1 MPRYKHTREKKKST
15 CTAKPF
21 TVSFMETHGKASVKL
36 FLGLRWVRAHTHTHT
51 RARAHI
57 QGHNA
62 NRQQLLLIGGWF
74 ARPESYNTWATFWK
88 FGKKPYALATAG
100 DPNHNML
107 DGIGVTCVI
116 DASKVCLCV
125 LV

>member
-1 MPRYKHTREKKKST
+1 MYCKAIHSIIHGNPRQSL
-15 CTAKPF
+15 
-21 TVSFMETHGKASVKL
+21 SETFPWSEVGA
-36 FLGLRWVRAHTHTHT
+36 RAHTHTHT

-74 ARPESYNTWATFWK
+74 ARPESYNTWKAFWE

-107 DGIGVTCVI
+107 DGTGVTCVI